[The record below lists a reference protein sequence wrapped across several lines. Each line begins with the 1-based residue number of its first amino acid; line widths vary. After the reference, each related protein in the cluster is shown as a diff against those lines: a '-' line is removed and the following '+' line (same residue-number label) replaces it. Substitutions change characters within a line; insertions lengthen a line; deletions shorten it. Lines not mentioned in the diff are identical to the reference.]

1 MGSLG
6 KTYVENGGE
15 IEVSDTFVLKV
26 ISKIPYAL
34 WEATVPLNLSKNP
47 SVSQGNMPVT
57 VYGIDIGS
65 GVLKVFY
72 NGKPILQSFVEL
84 FNTHLNLA
92 NNYVFKIIV
101 PIQALQFIEAQRQD
115 DIKLEF
121 QIVGTYLIY
130 QQNIPQTKVLK
141 QFSLQFNQTY
151 SQKNW
156 LNLLRETGYSDKW
169 IIEIDRPKI
178 EGFNEVLAFLDKAG
192 NKLLEKNDPPGVLT
206 ELRKAWKALDPLIQS
221 KDDEINKKIDEGS
234 RGEQSYPQKSQRIKE
249 IRKAV
254 INFVQIGPHEEGYN
268 VTYSDALLAYRLFI
282 SLLQYYSELISEA
295 DK

>member
-1 MGSLG
+1 M
-6 KTYVENGGE
+6 
-15 IEVSDTFVLKV
+15 
-26 ISKIPYAL
+26 
-34 WEATVPLNLSKNP
+34 WEATVPLNLSKKP
-47 SVSQGNMPVT
+47 SVKQNIQSET
-57 VYGIDIGS
+57 IYDIDIGS
-65 GVLKVFY
+65 AVLKVFY

-84 FNTHLNLA
+84 FNTQLNFTDNLI
-92 NNYVFKIIV
+92 FKIIV
-101 PIQALQFIEAQRQD
+101 PIQTLQFIEAQRQD

-130 QQNIPQTKVLK
+130 QQNIPQTKALK
-141 QFSLQFNQTY
+141 QFSLPFNQTY

-178 EGFNEVLAFLDKAG
+178 EGFNEVLVFLDKAG

-206 ELRKAWKALDPLIQS
+206 ELRKTWKALDPLIQS
-221 KDDEINKKIDEGS
+221 KEDEINKKIDRGS
-234 RGEQSYPQKSQRIKE
+234 RGEPNHPQKSQRIEE